1 MGRPWA
7 LLLVGHALE
16 ASRSDAQ
23 TIWTG
28 FSMWGSSGAVLSPCW
43 TEYVTLAVSCRPDT
57 LWRNVISVACIHSH
71 SFGHYTE
78 LLAGSKDWSVN
89 RQLHFKAQHS
99 LYRDRLVQH
108 LDHYWH
114 STSLFRHMPLTFDS
128 CNLLDWDGIL
138 PLSCFS
144 KLGPRKRPELCLC
157 DYSLLK
163 RQDV

>member
-1 MGRPWA
+1 MSESTYWA
-7 LLLVGHALE
+7 GALE

-28 FSMWGSSGAVLSPCW
+28 FSMWGSRGAVLSPCW

-89 RQLHFKAQHS
+89 RQLHVKAQHS

-114 STSLFRHMPLTFDS
+114 STSLFRHMPLTFGFLQS
-128 CNLLDWDGIL
+128 PGLGLDIATIL
-138 PLSCFS
+138 FFKIGTKEKTWTLS
-144 KLGPRKRPELCLC
+144 LWL
-157 DYSLLK
+157 
-163 RQDV
+163 